1 MALASP
7 EVHLAG
13 SAWDLRGPPA
23 QKSRGL
29 CLTGRNRSDHRG
41 WPSVAVVDLVFVKC
55 LGFDEVKRFYSARRG
70 FDL

>member
-1 MALASP
+1 MALASQ

-29 CLTGRNRSDHRG
+29 CSTGRNRSDHRG
-41 WPSVAVVDLVFVKC
+41 WPSVVVVDLIVVKC
-55 LGFDEVKRFYSARRG
+55 LGFDEAKRLYSARCG